1 MKSRLSKSSSSSSP
15 SHHYVQSTMNRIQRI
30 RNKPKKLRKYLPP
43 PQQKFR
49 PPTPI
54 KIKTREYEIPK
65 NLNKSGSMLTDTI
78 EKSNPSGKA

>member
-1 MKSRLSKSSSSSSP
+1 MKSRLSKSSS

-49 PPTPI
+49 PPPTPI